1 MNKEVPKDTKD
12 ETKRDET
19 ERDETEREEPKTV
32 LVTETG
38 EYDLTNILAL
48 AFGSTT
54 QTS

>member
-1 MNKEVPKDTKD
+1 MNKEVPNGPKD

-19 ERDETEREEPKTV
+19 KQEEPKTV